1 MRYYSKYEN
10 VYNISNFIRSSSN
23 CVFFSN
29 SIQKEEKF
37 VENSGSNHF
46 SHSNSGHPITA
57 QVATAD
63 GFPMV
68 ASYDPLNGQ
77 IDYFSG
83 EEALKI
89 S

>member
-1 MRYYSKYEN
+1 M
-10 VYNISNFIRSSSN
+10 
-23 CVFFSN
+23 
-29 SIQKEEKF
+29 
-37 VENSGSNHF
+37 ENSESSHF

-77 IDYFSG
+77 IDYFFRRRST
-83 EEALKI
+83 ENFLRAVNAVL
-89 S
+89 